1 MKKIPFYQCFFR
13 VFLLFFVV
21 SAGTVHVNAAC
32 PEKSFLIVVSN
43 HFGPYITA
51 SNALEKRLNQKCP
64 GAAVRKL
71 FLDQP
76 QALRD
81 GMKTGGS
88 PSMVFPVGTEAAI
101 MVHENFPLLPSVFS
115 MVLDPSAALSK
126 GPDAVGVVLDIPYE
140 QVWKRLRMLA
150 PQVSRIGILYT
161 DESEALIKKIAGEL
175 AGSDLMLI
183 RLRIDSPEH
192 IQERLEEIF
201 RLSDA
206 LIAIPDMNIYNNILA
221 PRIMFEAIRHGKP
234 FVGLSKN
241 FTMSGALFSL
251 DCDYTDIG
259 RQAADLGLEIMYG
272 GIRGPKIQ
280 YPRKFSAY
288 LNLHTARLIGL
299 SPDREALKS
308 FKILAY

>member
-1 MKKIPFYQCFFR
+1 MKKIPFCECFLR
-13 VFLLFFVV
+13 VFLLFILV
-21 SAGTVHVNAAC
+21 SGGAVHVNAAC
-32 PEKSFLIVVSN
+32 SEKSFLIVVSN

-51 SNALEKRLNQKCP
+51 SNALEKQLNQNCP
-64 GAAVRKL
+64 GAAVGKM
-71 FLDQP
+71 FLDQAH
-76 QALRD
+76 ALQDR
-81 GMKTGGS
+81 MKTGT
-88 PSMVFPVGTEAAI
+88 PSMLFPVGTEAAI

-115 MVLDPSAALSK
+115 MVLDPSAALSE
-126 GPDAVGVVLDIPYE
+126 GPDAFGVVLDIPYE
-140 QVWKRLRMLA
+140 QVWKRLRILA
-150 PQVSRIGILYT
+150 PQVARIGILYT
-161 DESEALIKKIAGEL
+161 DESELLVKKIAGEL
-175 AGSDLMLI
+175 AGRDLMLI
-183 RLRIDSPEH
+183 RLRIDSPQH

-251 DCDYTDIG
+251 DCDYSDIG
-259 RQAADLGLEIMYG
+259 RQAADLGLEIMSG
-272 GIRGPKIQ
+272 RIRGPRIR

-299 SPDREALKS
+299 SPGRQALKN